1 MLKFANLT
9 SMALLLSA
17 GYALAGASTMES
29 GRPSAVLTP
38 EQCQQVWGKAV
49 PQGDSLAPAD
59 AAPFIVNFQQ
69 ADADKDNKLS
79 KKEFETGCTK
89 GFVKFT
95 DR

>member
-69 ADADKDNKLS
+69 ADADKDNRLS
-79 KKEFETGCTK
+79 KKSSK
-89 GFVKFT
+89 QVAPKVS
-95 DR
+95 